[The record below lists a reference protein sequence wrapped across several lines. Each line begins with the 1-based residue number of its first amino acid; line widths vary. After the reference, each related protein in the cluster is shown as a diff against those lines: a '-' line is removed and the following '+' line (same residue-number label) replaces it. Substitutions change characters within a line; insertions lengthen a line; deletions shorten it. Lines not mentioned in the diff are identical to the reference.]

1 MQRIKEKF
9 EELKRKG
16 EKALIPYLT
25 CGYPSLEET
34 RKIIPLLEKAG
45 ADLIELGIPFS
56 DPVADG
62 VTIQESSA
70 VALKKG
76 INLRKIVGLVKELRE
91 KVKIPLLIMSYYNP
105 IYQFGLSR
113 FCSTFKNAGLDG
125 VMIPDLP
132 IEEGND
138 LVSLA
143 RDNDLAT
150 VFLIAPTT
158 PKERIREVCKKSTGF
173 IYYVSVSGV
182 TGERERLPKEI
193 EKKVLQ
199 IKQFTERPVCV
210 GFGVSRPE
218 QVREITSFAD
228 GVIVGSAIIRVM
240 EERKDYLSSLLDFLS
255 LLKSATKTIHIV

>member
-1 MQRIKEKF
+1 MERIKRKF

-105 IYQFGLSR
+105 IYQFGLFR

-125 VMIPDLP
+125 VIIPDLP
-132 IEEGND
+132 PEEGDD
-138 LVSLA
+138 LISSA
-143 RDNDLAT
+143 RDNGLAT

-158 PKERIREVCKKSTGF
+158 PEKRISLICKKSTGF

-182 TGERERLPKEI
+182 TGARERLPQEMK
-193 EKKVLQ
+193 KKVLE
-199 IKQFTERPVCV
+199 IKKFTEKPVCI
-210 GFGVSRPE
+210 GFGVSKPE

-228 GVIVGSAIIRVM
+228 GVIVGSAMIKIM
-240 EERKDYLSSLLDFLS
+240 EEKGDYLSSLLDFLS
-255 LLKSATKTIHIV
+255 LLKSATKTI